1 MLGCYERICWYWPKY
16 WYWLRC
22 WYWPKSGPK
31 APVFSA
37 FVCPANIDGAR
48 TWVWP
53 WSSHKSALSIMI
65 QIFQQ
70 ISLWNATNL
79 WEGIQIPIF
88 CLRKEIFH
96 IWNKNL
102 ILTVLQPQATIQ
114 ATIWFLQWSNDENPP
129 PYSIVVLSS
138 IPKPE
143 RIQKIA
149 SSIHWHEQ
157 EHDDVDCGD
166 RYDWDQELFHLNYF
180 PLSHSFGLQSSA
192 SIWPPCIPSC
202 IAFHYIVHNCIK
214 HHTPF
219 CPTECWCWFGVD
231 RYLSWWREGW
241 VTWAKVY
248 HNSRKSWVTWR
259 GWVTWR
265 EVEWLQ
271 ERLCDSRRG
280 HVTLTEKISFW

>member
-1 MLGCYERICWYWPKY
+1 MLQIFGRE
-16 WYWLRC
+16 
-22 WYWPKSGPK
+22 
-31 APVFSA
+31 
-37 FVCPANIDGAR
+37 
-48 TWVWP
+48 
-53 WSSHKSALSIMI
+53 I
-65 QIFQQ
+65 QIQ
-70 ISLWNATNL
+70 
-79 WEGIQIPIF
+79 IF

-114 ATIWFLQWSNDENPP
+114 ATIWFLQWSNDKNPP

-202 IAFHYIVHNCIK
+202 VAFHYIVHNCIK
-214 HHTPF
+214 HHAPF

-265 EVEWLQ
+265 EAEWLE
-271 ERLCDSRRG
+271 ERLSDLRRG
-280 HVTLTEKISFW
+280 CAIRGEAMWLSQSKISFW